1 MKITQEKLKEIIA
14 SHGKWLRDEEG
25 GACLGLTNTGA
36 LTIFLP
42 RNGFLMVGILFVIRV
57 VKI

>member
-25 GACLGLTNTGA
+25 GGRRR
-36 LTIFLP
+36 P
-42 RNGFLMVGILFVIRV
+42 
-57 VKI
+57 